1 MTGDNPATNG
11 RDENPPIIAVGTVA
25 VVTLSGAKVRRS
37 EDLQFGRNERA
48 SRGVRPLDGVASR
61 DNTADPFRW
70 RTSPR

>member
-1 MTGDNPATNG
+1 MDTSATNG
-11 RDENPPIIAVGTVA
+11 RDENAPIIAAGTLGVL
-25 VVTLSGAKVRRS
+25 TLGDAEVRRS